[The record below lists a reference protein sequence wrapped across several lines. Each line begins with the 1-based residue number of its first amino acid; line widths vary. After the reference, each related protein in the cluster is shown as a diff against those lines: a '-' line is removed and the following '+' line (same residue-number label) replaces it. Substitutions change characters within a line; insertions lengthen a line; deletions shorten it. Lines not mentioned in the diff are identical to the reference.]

1 MTKGL
6 TNCPI
11 CNFPGIKQHPR
22 SDDFYF
28 FECGR
33 CKEFEASWEIVK
45 GSQDFEGIKTKLSEI
60 GYILSGL
67 SRELYESGQKMPVF
81 MIKNIEETLK
91 HPLIPNVESIEEKI
105 QKFLQHLRRKTK
117 YFGDEIDL
125 GDIETVVPLAYAK
138 NSEELTALFTLITE
152 KKLAKI
158 GTTKNEKND
167 GKTRVK
173 ITLLADGWE
182 ITNSLR
188 QKNEKSNRGFIAIW
202 FNDSMNES
210 ISAIEKAIDES
221 GFRSVCIKNEQFP
234 ETIMEKALGEIRK
247 SRFIVVDLTGERVDV
262 AFEAGFAFGL
272 GIETIYVYDKQKHK
286 DNLPKGFYSRHF
298 KCNEYN
304 NKEELREIIK
314 SAISAIIIS

>member
-1 MTKGL
+1 MTKDL

-11 CNFPGIKQHPR
+11 CGYHKFEKYPLNSF
-22 SDDFYF
+22 SSNEF
-28 FECGR
+28 FRCERCG
-33 CKEFEASWEIVK
+33 EFEVGREIINFSDVRAK
-45 GSQDFEGIKTKLSEI
+45 IAEI

-67 SRELYESGQKMPVF
+67 ARELYESGQKMPVF

-138 NSEELTALFTLITE
+138 NSKELESFFALMV
-152 KKLAKI
+152 KKDLAKI
-158 GTTKNEKND
+158 GITKYD
-167 GKTRVK
+167 GGVRLVK
-173 ITLLADGWE
+173 ITLNENGWN
-182 ITNSLR
+182 ITNSLEK
-188 QKNEKSNRGFIAIW
+188 KNKESNRGFIAIW
-202 FNDSMNES
+202 FNNSMNES
-210 ISAIEKAIDES
+210 MSAIEKAIDES

-272 GIETIYVYDKQKHK
+272 GIEIIYVYSKEKYK
-286 DNLPKGFYSRHF
+286 DDLPKGFYARHF
-298 KCNEYN
+298 QCHGYG
-304 NKEELREIIK
+304 NKEELKEIVK
-314 SAISAIIIS
+314 NTISARIKT